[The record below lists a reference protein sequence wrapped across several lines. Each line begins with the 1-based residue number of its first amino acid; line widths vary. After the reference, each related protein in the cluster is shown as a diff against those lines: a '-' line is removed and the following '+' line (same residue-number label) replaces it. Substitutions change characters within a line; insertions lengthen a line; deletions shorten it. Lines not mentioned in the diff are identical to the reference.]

1 MTVTAE
7 HGPLAEIAE
16 EELINA
22 FMSRDGD
29 EERGIEHPLLL
40 AMLMRNRRGESEEE
54 SPIEHPLLL
63 AMLMR
68 RRRGGSDAMIEHPLL
83 LAMLMRRRRGE
94 GGLGDSALAGALLG
108 RH

>member
-40 AMLMRNRRGESEEE
+40 AMLMRHRRSEEDE
-54 SPIEHPLLL
+54 PSIDHPLLL

-94 GGLGDSALAGALLG
+94 SGIGDSALAGALLG

>member
-29 EERGIEHPLLL
+29 GDRG
-40 AMLMRNRRGESEEE
+40 
-54 SPIEHPLLL
+54 
-63 AMLMR
+63 
-68 RRRGGSDAMIEHPLL
+68 IEHPLL

-94 GGLGDSALAGALLG
+94 REGGIGDSALAGVLLG

>member
-40 AMLMRNRRGESEEE
+40 AMLMRHRRSEEDE
-54 SPIEHPLLL
+54 PSIDHPLLL

>member
-40 AMLMRNRRGESEEE
+40 AMLMRHRRGESEDE

-68 RRRGGSDAMIEHPLL
+68 RRRGGSDTMIEHPLL

-94 GGLGDSALAGALLG
+94 SGIGDSALAGALLG

>member
-40 AMLMRNRRGESEEE
+40 AMLMRHRRSEPEDE
-54 SPIEHPLLL
+54 PMIEHPLLL
-63 AMLMR
+63 AALMR
-68 RRRGGSDAMIEHPLL
+68 RRRGGSEAMIEHPLL
-83 LAMLMRRRRGE
+83 LAALMRRRRSE
-94 GGLGDSALAGALLG
+94 GGVGDSALAGALLG